1 MWWLSNSKE
10 KGWRKIR
17 FKTEFESWSLS
28 EYLVGKNSVGFE
40 ISNWKESAILKRVIL
55 WAKWYRKLESQKLS
69 LILKSLVMIRTLLIL
84 TSVSLRYFKANW
96 DKSEYT
102 LIKKKID
109 LWLKKEIHDK
119 SLWLRMSFCKE
130 KQRDEIWILI

>member
-1 MWWLSNSKE
+1 MKSWL
-10 KGWRKIR
+10 
-17 FKTEFESWSLS
+17 LS
-28 EYLVGKNSVGFE
+28 EYLVGKNSASLE

-69 LILKSLVMIRTLLIL
+69 LILKSLVMRILLIL

-102 LIKKKID
+102 LIRKNTN
-109 LWLKKEIHDK
+109 L
-119 SLWLRMSFCKE
+119 
-130 KQRDEIWILI
+130 